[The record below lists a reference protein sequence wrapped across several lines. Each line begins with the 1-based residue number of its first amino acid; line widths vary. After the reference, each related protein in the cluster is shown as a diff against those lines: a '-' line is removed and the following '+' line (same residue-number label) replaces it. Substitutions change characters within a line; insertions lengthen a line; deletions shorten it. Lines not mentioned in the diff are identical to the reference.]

1 MEFRILGPLEVVDGT
16 TVVRV
21 AAGRER
27 RLLLLLLIHS
37 PQPVSLSAI
46 VDALWPDD
54 PPSSAQKIVQ
64 NYVLR
69 LRKALGADTIETV
82 ADGYALLA
90 ASHNIDA
97 RVAQEQLARAKEAL
111 AEGDARRAAELT
123 DAALALWRAEP
134 LPELRNEPFAQPEIA
149 RLTELHLSAIED
161 GFDAKLAAGG
171 HDALIPE
178 LRQHV
183 TLQPLRE
190 RPRAQLMLA
199 LYRSGR
205 QADALAEYRAARR
218 ALAEQGLEPAG
229 RLRDLERAMLN
240 QAPEL
245 ELAVRTGGDELAE
258 VATIPAR
265 PRRTR
270 AVATVAIVAAFAAGL
285 AALTFDRGTGRRSLS
300 SLRADTLA
308 EVNPISGQVERWFPV
323 GKTPT
328 AVAVSPN
335 AVWAT
340 SFDDHTVT
348 RVDLRTGRSSV
359 VGGPSTPTAIAAG
372 ESGVWVASAFDGT
385 VERLDPG
392 TGSVL
397 AVLHLAPGLTDL
409 AVGAGRVWAGN
420 ELHGSLTSI
429 DPGTNEVK
437 TTTTG
442 FEHPAGV
449 AFGARRIWVT
459 EAGARRLD
467 AVDPAT
473 GRIRQRV
480 PLQLRPGGIGYGAGA
495 VWVIDPADGAVT
507 RVDAFTGRQQVISV
521 GQVPSRVVI
530 ADDRAWISVD
540 REHALVVVDAKTGIT
555 LKRLLLARETTRAS
569 GHAVTP
575 GGLGASTHEVWL
587 AVQTI

>member
-16 TVVRV
+16 TVLRV

-27 RLLLLLLIHS
+27 RLLVLLLIHA
-37 PQPVSLSAI
+37 PQPVSLRAI

-54 PPSSAQKIVQ
+54 PPSSAQKVVQ

-69 LRKALGADTIETV
+69 LRKVLGADTIERV
-82 ADGYALLA
+82 AGGYALAA
-90 ASHNIDA
+90 ASHSIDSWA
-97 RVAQEQLARAKEAL
+97 AGEHLARAKDAL
-111 AEGDARRAAELT
+111 AVGDATRAAELT
-123 DAALALWRAEP
+123 AAALALWRGDP
-134 LPELRNEPFAQPEIA
+134 LADVRDEPFAQPEIA

-161 GFDAKLAAGG
+161 GFDAALAGG
-171 HDALIPE
+171 RHDALLPE

-190 RPRAQLMLA
+190 RPRAQLMVA

-205 QADALAEYRAARR
+205 QADALAEYRAARS
-218 ALAEQGLEPAG
+218 ALAEQGLEPSG

-240 QAPEL
+240 QALEL
-245 ELAVRTGGDELAE
+245 ELAAPTGDDPPAE
-258 VATIPAR
+258 EATAHAR
-265 PRRTR
+265 PRWTR
-270 AVATVAIVAAFAAGL
+270 GVAAVAIVVALAAGL
-285 AALTFDRGTGRRSLS
+285 AALTFDRGASRRALS
-300 SLRADTLA
+300 SLRPDTLA
-308 EVNPISGQVERWFPV
+308 EVNPVTGQVERSFPV

-328 AVAVSPN
+328 AVAVSPD

-348 RVDLRTGRSSV
+348 RVDLRTGHSAV

-372 ESGVWVASAFDGT
+372 EGGVWVASAFDGT
-385 VERLDPG
+385 VERLDQS
-392 TGSVL
+392 TGSAL

-409 AVGAGRVWAGN
+409 AIGAGRVWAGN

-442 FEHPAGV
+442 FERPAGV
-449 AFGARRIWVT
+449 AFGARRVWVT
-459 EAGARRLD
+459 EEGARTLD

-473 GRIRQRV
+473 GRIMQRL
-480 PLQLRPGGIGYGAGA
+480 PLQLRPGAIGYGAGA
-495 VWVIDPADGAVT
+495 VWVVDPADGAVT

-555 LKRLLLARETTRAS
+555 LKRLLLARETTRAG

-575 GGLGASTHEVWL
+575 GGLGSSTHDVWL

>member
-21 AAGRER
+21 AAGHER
-27 RLLLLLLIHS
+27 RLLLLLLIHA
-37 PQPVSLSAI
+37 PRPVPLSGI

-82 ADGYALLA
+82 ADGYALA
-90 ASHNIDA
+90 AAPGSIDSW
-97 RVAQEQLARAKEAL
+97 VAGAELRRAKEAL
-111 AEGDARRAAELT
+111 TDNDPARAAELT
-123 DAALALWRAEP
+123 AGALALWRGDPLAEV
-134 LPELRNEPFAQPEIA
+134 RDEPFAQPEIA
-149 RLTELHLSAIED
+149 RLEELRLSALD
-161 GFDAKLAAGG
+161 DRFDAALAGDA

-183 TLQPLRE
+183 ALHPLRE

-205 QADALAEYRAARR
+205 QADALAEYQAARS
-218 ALAEQGLEPAG
+218 ALAEQGLEPTA

-245 ELAVRTGGDELAE
+245 ELAALPNVPTDPLA
-258 VATIPAR
+258 ARIR
-265 PRRTR
+265 PRRTV
-270 AVATVAIVAAFAAGL
+270 AVAAAALVVAIAAIL
-285 AALTFDRGTGRRSLS
+285 AALAIDHGASDRSVS
-300 SLRADTLA
+300 SLRPDTLA
-308 EVNPISGQVERWFPV
+308 ELDPGSGRVERSFPV

-328 AVAVSPN
+328 AVAVSPD
-335 AVWAT
+335 AVWTT
-340 SFDDHTVT
+340 SFDAHTVT
-348 RVDLRTGRSSV
+348 RVDLHTGRSTV

-392 TGSVL
+392 TGDVL
-397 AVLHLAPGLTDL
+397 AVLHLTPGLTDL

-429 DPGTNEVK
+429 DPETNAVE

-442 FEHPAGV
+442 FERPAGV
-449 AFGARRIWVT
+449 AFGAHRVWVT
-459 EAGARRLD
+459 EEGSRRLD
-467 AVDPAT
+467 AVDPST
-473 GRIRQRV
+473 GRIAQRI
-480 PLQLRPGGIGYGAGA
+480 PLQLRPGAVAYGAGA

-507 RVDAFTGRQQVISV
+507 RVDAFTGQQQVVSV
-521 GQVPSRVVI
+521 GQVPSNIAI
-530 ADDRAWISVD
+530 ADGRAWISVD
-540 REHALVVVDAKTGIT
+540 RDHALVIVDAKSGATE
-555 LKRLLLARETTRAS
+555 KRLLLAREKTHAG

-575 GGLGASTHEVWL
+575 GGLSSSAHEVWL
-587 AVQTI
+587 AVQAI